1 MQLIGEIQTEYK
13 IGDELYNRL
22 VSTVKYDHN
31 RKQKNFKAF
40 IDELPSK
47 MKVELYAK
55 IYQTMY
61 VNVTFFKQQSRP
73 FMAWV
78 GAVIRPINVQETDA
92 IFKEGEQIIE
102 IYFLSK
108 GLAGFCL
115 PNFGNKVYLEIEQGG
130 HFGHVDL
137 FGQKQMTDPA
147 SKKKN
152 QNLRQF

>member
-1 MQLIGEIQTEYK
+1 
-13 IGDELYNRL
+13 
-22 VSTVKYDHN
+22 
-31 RKQKNFKAF
+31 
-40 IDELPSK
+40 
-47 MKVELYAK
+47 
-55 IYQTMY
+55 
-61 VNVTFFKQQSRP
+61 
-73 FMAWV
+73 MAWV

-137 FGQKQMTDPA
+137 FGQK
-147 SKKKN
+147 
-152 QNLRQF
+152 